1 MRISQVT
8 PLWERMFPVG
18 YSGIEL
24 IVALLTDELVYR
36 GYESTLFS
44 PVQKSIK
51 KKGIY

>member
-8 PLWERMFPVG
+8 PLSERVFPVS
-18 YSGIEL
+18 YSSIEL
-24 IVALLTDELVYR
+24 IVDTLKDELVYH
-36 GYESTLFS
+36 GHEVTLFS